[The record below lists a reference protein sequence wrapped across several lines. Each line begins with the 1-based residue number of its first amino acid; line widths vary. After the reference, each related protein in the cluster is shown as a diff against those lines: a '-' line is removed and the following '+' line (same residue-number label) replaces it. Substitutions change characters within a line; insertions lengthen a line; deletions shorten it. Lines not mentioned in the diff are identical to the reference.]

1 MASLSGGHLVARAL
15 KNEGIDAIFTLCGGH
30 IDPIYDGC
38 LAEGIRIVDTRH
50 EQAAAHAAD
59 AYARLTRGVG
69 VAVVTAGPGVTDA
82 VTGVANAAYAH
93 SPLVLIGGA
102 APLELAHKGALQE
115 MEQVALFRPITKW
128 SSSIHDT
135 RRIPDLLA
143 MAFRVALSGRP
154 GPVFVEIPFDILF
167 NRVEDYTVRLPEKYR
182 TRARAHGD
190 PDYVA
195 QAARLLAEARQPV
208 VLAGTAVYWDEAQE
222 ELRALAER
230 LHLPVYANGM
240 GRGTLPFDHSTSLQL
255 SRSQALA
262 DAAVVLTLGTALD
275 FRRNY
280 GQSFPDAKLIQVD
293 KDGAELGRNRAVDVG
308 IVGDT
313 RAVLGQLLQEFERR
327 RPAPDYSEWLGKL
340 RQAEESRKRKQA
352 QLENLDSVPINHFRM
367 AKEIDAFVDDDT
379 IIIGDGGDIVAT
391 CAKVITVRKPGKWL
405 DPGPLGCLGIG
416 APFALAARLLHP
428 EAKVLV
434 INGDGAFGLNGFEMD
449 TALRHNL
456 PIVSIVGNDQG
467 WGQIRG
473 PQKQLYGRELAT
485 GLAKTRYDRVVEA
498 LGGYGELVE
507 RPEEIRP
514 ALERAFAS
522 GRPACVNVILDPEGL
537 ASLQAGKV
545 YVL

>member
-1 MASLSGGHLVARAL
+1 MASVSGGLLVAKAL
-15 KNEGIDAIFTLCGGH
+15 KAEGINVIFSLCGGH

-82 VTGVANAAYAH
+82 VTGVANAFYGH

-115 MEQVALFRPITKW
+115 MEQVDLFRPITKW
-128 SSSIHDT
+128 STYIHDT

-143 MAFRVALSGRP
+143 TAFRVALNGRP

-167 NRVEDYTVRLPEKYR
+167 NRVEDYTVRLPDRY
-182 TRARAHGD
+182 RARARIHGD
-190 PDYVA
+190 PDFVA
-195 QAARLLAEARQPV
+195 QAARLLAEARRPV
-208 VLAGTAVYWDEAQE
+208 VLAGTAVYWDEAQD
-222 ELRALAER
+222 ELRALAEW

-240 GRGTLPFDHSTSLQL
+240 GRGTLPFDHPNSLQL
-255 SRSQALA
+255 TRSQALA
-262 DAAVVLTLGTALD
+262 QADLVLNLGTALD
-275 FRRNY
+275 FRLNY
-280 GQSFPDAKLIQVD
+280 GQSFPQAKLIHVD
-293 KDGAELGRNRAVDVG
+293 KEGTELGRNRAVDVG

-313 RAVLGQLLQEFERR
+313 QAVLSQLLNELDRR
-327 RPAPDYSEWLGKL
+327 GPAPDFGEWLAKL
-340 RQAEESRKRKQA
+340 RQAEDGRKQQQA
-352 QLENLDSVPINHFRM
+352 QLEQLDSVPINHFRM
-367 AKEIDAFVDDDT
+367 AKEIDALVDDDT
-379 IIIGDGGDIVAT
+379 ILIGDGGDIVAT
-391 CAKVITVRKPGKWL
+391 CAKVVTVRKPGQWL
-405 DPGPLGCLGIG
+405 DPGPMGCLGIG
-416 APFALAARLLHP
+416 APFALAAKLLHP

-449 TALRHNL
+449 TALRHHL

-473 PQKQLYGRELAT
+473 PQRQLYGREVAT
-485 GLAKTRYDRVVEA
+485 SLGKTRYDRVVEA

-507 RPEEIRP
+507 RPEDIRP

-522 GRPACVNVILDPEGL
+522 GVPACVNVMLDPDGL
-537 ASLQAGKV
+537 ASVQAGKA